1 MRRSFLGERSHGVF
15 AFPFHELQSLQSA
28 PVRSLLGGVGLRSGG
43 GGPEGGDQRADAVN
57 GQHVLIGAAFRGPR
71 LFRRIIKAFEIAIM
85 AGEKPRIGLA
95 HMADAQRIDKAR
107 QRNRAT
113 LVNRIEQV
121 LNGFQI
127 GRRLFFAVFA
137 LLALV
142 VTGMMS
148 FITSSNAGGGAA
160 VDIGISLEEGLGNEP
175 VWVGLGILLFVYALI
190 ISEVVHRT
198 LAAALGGIAAI
209 LALNYYKSGAALT
222 LAETTTLIEWETIGL
237 LLGMMVMVGVISHTG
252 IFEWFAVQA
261 YKKSKGNVWTLVV
274 ILCSVTAVLSAFL
287 DNVTTMLLLTPVT
300 IQLARVLD
308 LDPIPVL
315 IAEVLFSNIGGAATM
330 IGDPP
335 NIIIGSMMSE
345 SAIAGNTDAGIAGLA
360 SQGVSFND
368 FIIELAPGILLTIIP
383 TFMMLKWMYAE
394 EFSGER
400 IRDVEELESKYG
412 VKDAK
417 MLKASGTIL
426 GLVILG
432 FFLNPILHIPV
443 SWVALVGAVLMLL
456 VTNPHELEEP
466 LEKVEWTTLIFF
478 AGLFVLIHSL
488 QHLGVISWIG
498 DQVESSIIFFDQEYR
513 FVAALVIIL
522 WVSAIASA
530 FIDNI
535 PYTITMIPVVL
546 QISVSLNLDLGPL
559 IWALAFGACLGG
571 NGTLIGASANVVTAG
586 MSEEA
591 GYPISFNQFFKA
603 GFPVMLM
610 TVSIITGY
618 VVMVYWVDEVW
629 KWIFLAIALLGI
641 VWQFYNGKS
650 KGKNWAEALVDDES
664 ILKMVPE
671 SINSFLEDE

>member
-1 MRRSFLGERSHGVF
+1 MR
-15 AFPFHELQSLQSA
+15 
-28 PVRSLLGGVGLRSGG
+28 
-43 GGPEGGDQRADAVN
+43 
-57 GQHVLIGAAFRGPR
+57 
-71 LFRRIIKAFEIAIM
+71 
-85 AGEKPRIGLA
+85 
-95 HMADAQRIDKAR
+95 
-107 QRNRAT
+107 T
-113 LVNRIEQV
+113 NRILSRHPSQWISV
-121 LNGFQI
+121 
-127 GRRLFFAVFA
+127 
-137 LLALV
+137 LALV
-142 VTGMMS
+142 GAGLMA
-148 FITSSNAGGGAA
+148 FITSTNAGGGAA
-160 VDIGISLEEGLGNEP
+160 VDIGIKLQAGLGNEP

-190 ISEVVHRT
+190 ITEVVHRT
-198 LAAALGGIAAI
+198 LAAAVGGLAAI
-209 LALNYYKSGAALT
+209 VALNHYKTGGALT

-261 YKKSKGNVWTLVV
+261 YKKSNGNVWTLVV

-308 LDPIPVL
+308 LNPIPLL

-335 NIIIGSMMSE
+335 NIIIGSMMSASAIE
-345 SAIAGNTDAGIAGLA
+345 SAGYENLA
-360 SQGVSFND
+360 SDGVSFND
-368 FIIELAPGILLTIIP
+368 FIIELAPGIMLTVVP
-383 TFMMLKWMYAE
+383 TFMMLKWMYAD

-400 IRDVEELESKYG
+400 IRDVEELEAKYG
-412 VKDAK
+412 VKDVK
-417 MLKASGTIL
+417 MLKASGTVL
-426 GLVILG
+426 TLVILG
-432 FFLNPILHIPV
+432 FFLNPVLHIPV
-443 SWVALVGAVLMLL
+443 SWVALVGAVVMLL
-456 VTNPHELEEP
+456 VTDRHELEEP

-498 DQVESSIIFFDQEYR
+498 DQVESAIIYFDEEYR
-513 FVAALVIIL
+513 FVAALVIVL

-546 QISVSLNLDLGPL
+546 QISDSLGLDLGPL

-591 GYPISFNQFFKA
+591 GYPISFNEFFKA

-610 TVSIITGY
+610 TVTIITGY
-618 VVMVYWVDEVW
+618 VVMVYWVDEIW
-629 KWIFLAIALLGI
+629 KWILLAVALLGI
-641 VWQFYNGKS
+641 VWQYYNGKS

-664 ILKMVPE
+664 IIDITVAALPLSGKE
-671 SINSFLEDE
+671 EE

>member
-1 MRRSFLGERSHGVF
+1 MLIEATYLPPNMR
-15 AFPFHELQSLQSA
+15 
-28 PVRSLLGGVGLRSGG
+28 
-43 GGPEGGDQRADAVN
+43 
-57 GQHVLIGAAFRGPR
+57 
-71 LFRRIIKAFEIAIM
+71 
-85 AGEKPRIGLA
+85 
-95 HMADAQRIDKAR
+95 
-107 QRNRAT
+107 T
-113 LVNRIEQV
+113 NRI
-121 LNGFQI
+121 LNRHPSQWI
-127 GRRLFFAVFA
+127 SV
-137 LLALV
+137 LALV
-142 VTGMMS
+142 GAGLMA
-148 FITSSNAGGGAA
+148 FITSTNAGGGAA
-160 VDIGISLEEGLGNEP
+160 VDIGIKLQDGLGNEP

-190 ISEVVHRT
+190 ITEVVHRT
-198 LAAALGGIAAI
+198 LAAAVGGLAAI
-209 LALNYYKSGAALT
+209 VALNHYKTGGALT

-308 LDPIPVL
+308 LNPIPLL

-335 NIIIGSMMSE
+335 NIIIGSMMSASAIE
-345 SAIAGNTDAGIAGLA
+345 SAGYDNLA
-360 SQGVSFND
+360 SDGVSFND
-368 FIIELAPGILLTIIP
+368 FIIELAPGIMLTIVP
-383 TFMMLKWMYAE
+383 TFMMLKWMYAD

-400 IRDVEELESKYG
+400 IRDVEELEAKYG
-412 VKDAK
+412 VKDVK
-417 MLKASGTIL
+417 MLKASGTVL
-426 GLVILG
+426 TLVILG
-432 FFLNPILHIPV
+432 FFLNPVLHIPV
-443 SWVALVGAVLMLL
+443 SWVALVGAVVMLL
-456 VTNPHELEEP
+456 VTDRHELEEP

-498 DQVESSIIFFDQEYR
+498 DQVESAIIYFDEEYR
-513 FVAALVIIL
+513 FVAALVIVL

-546 QISVSLNLDLGPL
+546 QISDSLGIDLGPL

-591 GYPISFNQFFKA
+591 GYPISFNEFFKA

-610 TVSIITGY
+610 TVTIITGY
-618 VVMVYWVDEVW
+618 VVMVYWVDEIW
-629 KWIFLAIALLGI
+629 KWILLAVALLGI
-641 VWQFYNGKS
+641 VWQYYNGKS

-664 ILKMVPE
+664 IIDITVAALPLSSKE
-671 SINSFLEDE
+671 EE

>member
-1 MRRSFLGERSHGVF
+1 M
-15 AFPFHELQSLQSA
+15 SA
-28 PVRSLLGGVGLRSGG
+28 YC
-43 GGPEGGDQRADAVN
+43 GPISDPM
-57 GQHVLIGAAFRGPR
+57 LI
-71 LFRRIIKAFEIAIM
+71 E
-85 AGEKPRIGLA
+85 
-95 HMADAQRIDKAR
+95 
-107 QRNRAT
+107 AT
-113 LVNRIEQV
+113 LLPIDMRTNRILSRHPSQW
-121 LNGFQI
+121 I
-127 GRRLFFAVFA
+127 A

-315 IAEVLFSNIGGAATM
+315 IAEVLFSNIGCAATM

-335 NIIIGSMMSE
+335 NIINGSMMSE

-498 DQVESSIIFFDQEYR
+498 DQVESSIIFFDEEYR

-546 QISVSLNLDLGPL
+546 QISVSLNLDLGPM

-610 TVSIITGY
+610 TVSIITAY

-629 KWIFLAIALLGI
+629 KWIFLAIALFGI

-664 ILKMVPE
+664 IIDITIASLPKSKPE
-671 SINSFLEDE
+671 EE